1 VVSLSS
7 LRINAMPKHDHW
19 REPPRVRP
27 PILARDFPDIPQ
39 NPSSELQPPP
49 NPSATPGKV
58 AGTMSGLPQP
68 ETQEA
73 MRKTSCDS
81 RTRASERR
89 STRFW
94 TAPGAQGRNG

>member
-73 MRKTSCDS
+73 MRK
-81 RTRASERR
+81 SELRLKNAR
-89 STRFW
+89 LRKTINSVLDSTRSSG
-94 TAPGAQGRNG
+94 T